1 MQIGLFAPTTSGG
14 WLITTERAPCEP
26 SFDFIR
32 HLIQRAE
39 FYNFEFAL
47 APVKY
52 KGFGGPSE
60 FWDRSAEPITMM
72 AGVAAVTS
80 RIRLFASIATLTI
93 HPAITARMTATLDS
107 IANGRFGLNIVSGW
121 SAPEYT
127 QMGLLPGEAH
137 YKRRYE
143 YTTEYVTIMQELW
156 QKGRSDF
163 SGEFFKLDDCV
174 LGPRPAGRI
183 ELVCAGQS
191 DRGIVIADET
201 DDAAF
206 AKWRHYNETVD
217 RVAIGNLFGSTSA
230 DTASSDS
237 SVRLLVNEEAVSKPA
252 APVPEGAVNL
262 NFATL
267 VGSYASV
274 ARMLDEVS
282 NVPGTTGAMLVFDDF
297 LEGIENF
304 GKKIQPLMKCRA
316 PILQQGAA

>member
-1 MQIGLFAPTTSGG
+1 MFIVGKGVNQPASHRE
-14 WLITTERAPCEP
+14 TTERLLAAGKRTGRK
-26 SFDFIR
+26 IG
-32 HLIQRAE
+32 
-39 FYNFEFAL
+39 AL
-47 APVKY
+47 LV
-52 KGFGGPSE
+52 
-60 FWDRSAEPITMM
+60 MM
-72 AGVAAVTS
+72 
-80 RIRLFASIATLTI
+80 
-93 HPAITARMTATLDS
+93 
-107 IANGRFGLNIVSGW
+107 
-121 SAPEYT
+121 
-127 QMGLLPGEAH
+127 
-137 YKRRYE
+137 
-143 YTTEYVTIMQELW
+143 
-156 QKGRSDF
+156 
-163 SGEFFKLDDCV
+163 
-174 LGPRPAGRI
+174 
-183 ELVCAGQS
+183 
-191 DRGIVIADET
+191 VIADET

-304 GKKIQPLMKCRA
+304 GTKIQPLMRCRA
-316 PILQQGAA
+316 PILQKGAA